1 VRGLPDAA
9 PSPSD
14 PALQRQLTLDPVGV
28 RGPVTASFSNWLG
41 SALLVGRPG
50 LRALGLHLPAAD
62 LARAEAVL
70 ARGGVVI
77 LGQAPVAI
85 RAVTAIVGEFDPN
98 GSPGPSDGRRWRFP
112 ATQLVVPGATLPAQA
127 VVSTAVARLTGYP
140 VVTTSLLVR
149 GVTIDQASEDA
160 INEAAQGVDPNAS
173 MYVER
178 GFHDS
183 STSVALL
190 VLGVLGAVL
199 VLGGTLTATFLA
211 LSDARPDFATM
222 GAVGA
227 GPRTRRLV
235 ASSYALAIGL
245 VGAVLGAV
253 VGAVPGIA
261 VTYPLTSHRW
271 LGDATDTH
279 GRAIPDHFLAVPWL
293 LVGAVVIGLPL
304 LSAVIVALATRSRLP
319 MVSRLS

>member
-1 VRGLPDAA
+1 VRIAA
-9 PSPSD
+9 F
-14 PALQRQLTLDPVGV
+14 RQDGT
-28 RGPVTASFSNWLG
+28 
-41 SALLVGRPG
+41 PG
-50 LRALGLHLPAAD
+50 GD
-62 LARAEAVL
+62 
-70 ARGGVVI
+70 
-77 LGQAPVAI
+77 
-85 RAVTAIVGEFDPN
+85 
-98 GSPGPSDGRRWRFP
+98 DGTHWRVP
-112 ATQLVVPGATLPAQA
+112 ATQLVVPGQILPAQA
-127 VVSTAVARLTGYP
+127 VVSSAVPRLAGFP

-149 GVTIDQASEDA
+149 GVTIDQAAEDA
-160 INEAAQGVDPNAS
+160 LRESVQGVDADAS
-173 MYVER
+173 LYVER

-235 ASSYALAIGL
+235 AASYALAIGV
-245 VGAVLGAV
+245 VGALLGAV

-261 VTYPLTSHRW
+261 VSYPLTSTSW
-271 LGDATDTH
+271 LAGTTDASGH
-279 GRAIPDHFLAVPWL
+279 AIPDHFLAVPWVL
-293 LVGAVVIGLPL
+293 LVAVVVGLPL
-304 LSAVIVALATRSRLP
+304 LSAGIVALATRSRLP

>member
-1 VRGLPDAA
+1 M
-9 PSPSD
+9 
-14 PALQRQLTLDPVGV
+14 
-28 RGPVTASFSNWLG
+28 
-41 SALLVGRPG
+41 
-50 LRALGLHLPAAD
+50 RALGLHLPAAD

-70 ARGGVVI
+70 ARGGVVV
-77 LGQAPVAI
+77 LGQAPADVHAGDGD
-85 RAVTAIVGEFDPN
+85 RRGVRPERGAGAVRRPALAGPGDPA
-98 GSPGPSDGRRWRFP
+98 RRPRHHP
-112 ATQLVVPGATLPAQA
+112 PGAGRGVPRGRAPH
-127 VVSTAVARLTGYP
+127 GYP

-173 MYVER
+173 LYVER

-227 GPRTRRLV
+227 GPADPPAGGVVVRAGDRVGRRGARC
-235 ASSYALAIGL
+235 ASSA
-245 VGAVLGAV
+245 
-253 VGAVPGIA
+253 
-261 VTYPLTSHRW
+261 RC
-271 LGDATDTH
+271 
-279 GRAIPDHFLAVPWL
+279 RA
-293 LVGAVVIGLPL
+293 
-304 LSAVIVALATRSRLP
+304 SR
-319 MVSRLS
+319 